1 MLLSGSHEA
10 VEVVGVEVEDNVGVE
25 EEEEDLETVKVK
37 VSPVVSLEVKV
48 KVKVKVKGKAT
59 PILAIKPSVIQIH
72 LLSRPVFVTG
82 PSEKVHI
89 FVWNQGHVPGRT
101 SLSPSPTNEALT
113 RSTIDK
119 TTRSFMTCYI
129 TKNCQKYIP

>member
-1 MLLSGSHEA
+1 MVPAEA
-10 VEVVGVEVEDNVGVE
+10 EVEAAEVAEAAEEVVVDAVSE
-25 EEEEDLETVKVK
+25 ELETIVKEMVKIKVRQAKVK
-37 VSPVVSLEVKV
+37 VRVRGMVTPGTRRPGTPTCPHLSPVF
-48 KVKVKVKGKAT
+48 
-59 PILAIKPSVIQIH
+59 AI
-72 LLSRPVFVTG
+72 G
-82 PSEKVHI
+82 PMGNPLI